1 MVDLNAS
8 NNVYSYFL
16 GGYRQ
21 DLRPCFAELTPG
33 IVEYI
38 YDENCKLLSSSEGM
52 LVPLRHSWQSSWF
65 FDHIMRQFLVS

>member
-16 GGYRQ
+16 GRYRQ

-52 LVPLRHSWQSSWF
+52 LVPLIPVIR
-65 FDHIMRQFLVS
+65 LLTEELTETT

>member
-16 GGYRQ
+16 GRYRQ

-38 YDENCKLLSSSEGM
+38 TTK
-52 LVPLRHSWQSSWF
+52 
-65 FDHIMRQFLVS
+65 IVSC